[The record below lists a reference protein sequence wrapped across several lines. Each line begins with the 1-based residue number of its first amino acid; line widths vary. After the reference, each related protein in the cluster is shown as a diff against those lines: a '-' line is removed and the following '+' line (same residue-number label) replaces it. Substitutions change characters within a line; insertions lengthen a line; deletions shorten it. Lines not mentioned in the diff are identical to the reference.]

1 MFVVIGLV
9 SITGITAT
17 AKPTSTN
24 TPAHARYTNGK
35 ETNEQPVDTSHSGP
49 VMSDYAKIWQ
59 RIWDDP
65 DFISLDLE
73 SQAVFFLL
81 ISDPGR
87 NNAGVLPLT
96 LNRWARCS
104 KDADQDTIR
113 RILGGLAARNFIVVD
128 WDYEEVLVRTFIRN
142 DQGYI
147 HPNMHK
153 SVLRS
158 VAKTRSPLLKSV
170 LAEELLRLPDHS
182 GIKSTREA
190 ADKLVRG
197 LDQSVRDAIG
207 MPSGSHPD
215 GNAITPV
222 EVVTYLSSKELNL
235 QPQPSTSTLNSN
247 RAGATSITLR
257 DGSTVNVTIQ
267 AREIVHSVVKGALLK
282 ANKNGL
288 YANTQKLL
296 DDGATPAQLQ
306 AVLEEWIHRTDAY
319 PGHLPHIYTELA
331 KRANGATH
339 SRIRT
344 ESVTDARIASTQALK
359 ARYLQEDE
367 TVRGE
372 LA

>member
-1 MFVVIGLV
+1 
-9 SITGITAT
+9 
-17 AKPTSTN
+17 
-24 TPAHARYTNGK
+24 
-35 ETNEQPVDTSHSGP
+35 
-49 VMSDYAKIWQ
+49 MSEYAKIWQ
-59 RIWDDP
+59 RIWDDS
-65 DFISLDLE
+65 DFVSLDMQA
-73 SQAVFFLL
+73 QAVFFLL

-104 KDADQDTIR
+104 QDADQDTIR
-113 RILGGLAARNFIVVD
+113 QILGGLSARNFIVVD

-182 GIKSTREA
+182 GVKATRET
-190 ADKLVRG
+190 ADALVKG
-197 LDQSVRDAIG
+197 LKPSDLDAIG
-207 MPSGSHPD
+207 MPSRSHPD

-222 EVVTYLSSKELNL
+222 EVVTYLGTKELNL
-235 QPQPSTSTLNSN
+235 QPQPSTATFNSN
-247 RAGATSITLR
+247 RAGATAITLR
-257 DGSTVNVTIQ
+257 DGSTINVTVE

-282 ANKNGL
+282 ANKDGL
-288 YANTQKLL
+288 YAHTQKLL
-296 DDGATPAQLQ
+296 EDGATPGQLR
-306 AVLEEWIHRTDAY
+306 AVLEEWSHRTDVY

-331 KRANGATH
+331 KRANGATN
-339 SRIRT
+339 SRVRT

-359 ARYLQEDE
+359 AKYLEEDA
-367 TVRGE
+367 VMGE